1 MRNPL
6 LAIGRRV
13 GRVLLTLWVVFT
25 GVFVALAF
33 VPNPHTAT
41 AAYSPRLFT
50 GLYREQ
56 RFAAQSEPLL
66 TQYVDWLVRVV
77 TLDLGRIGFGDRA
90 VVLRET
96 VIEAVTVTA
105 IHLLPAVVLAVVLG
119 TLIQLLA
126 VALERGDAS
135 TKTKLAG
142 AAAIS
147 IPVFLVAYVL
157 QVYLPGFIIETS
169 GEITDLGY
177 DAASGPFSAANLK
190 AAVWPSVTMG
200 LYLFAIQFR
209 AAGTDLE
216 QYADEP
222 FIKTARAKGVS
233 LWGIC
238 RHVFPHS
245 AARLLTV
252 LTSEMLGMVLVGL
265 YAVEWVTQ
273 TPGFGA
279 MTIDAAG
286 SRAPG
291 LIFAAVLLPVLVV
304 SVVNTVRETYY
315 SLFDPRVET
324 NA

>member
-1 MRNPL
+1 MRNL
-6 LAIGRRV
+6 LLVLGRRAL
-13 GRVLLTLWVVFT
+13 RVVLTLWVVFT
-25 GVFVALAF
+25 GVFVALSF
-33 VPNPHTAT
+33 VPNPHVARR
-41 AAYSPRLFT
+41 AYTPQLF
-50 GLYREQ
+50 GGIYRQ
-56 RFAAQSEPLL
+56 PHFAAQSESLL
-66 TQYVDWLVRVV
+66 TQYFDWMVRVL
-77 TLDLGRIGFGDRA
+77 TLDLGQLGFGGRA
-90 VVLRET
+90 VVLSDVVTR
-96 VIEAVTVTA
+96 AVTITL
-105 IHLLPAVVLAVVLG
+105 IHLVPAVLFALVLG
-119 TLIQLLA
+119 TVVQLLA
-126 VALERGDAS
+126 VAVERADAT
-135 TKTKLAG
+135 TKTKLLG

-157 QVYLPGFIIETS
+157 QVYLPTLVMEAS
-169 GEITDLGY
+169 GEIADMGY
-177 DAASGPFSAANLK
+177 DTTSGPFSATNLQ
-190 AAVWPSVTMG
+190 AAVWPGLTMG

-222 FIKTARAKGVS
+222 FIKTARAKGIG
-233 LWGIC
+233 LLGIC

-265 YAVEWVTQ
+265 YAVEWVTG
-273 TPGFGA
+273 TPGFGT

-291 LIFAAVLLPVLVV
+291 LIFAAVLFPVLVV

-324 NA
+324 GA